1 MKTVEQIIT
10 WLNTQGHIKC
20 VLADITE
27 VGEPA
32 LDKETNQLI
41 YTTTTVKLSS
51 AVYNT
56 LDSNGVAAEYL
67 PIITGGLNFQESL
80 SIEGNISSS
89 FGALELEN
97 TGGTYDYLL
106 KYVWKRRSIKI
117 YLGDITWQKQDFVL
131 IFDGLVDDLVSNN
144 ENSLVI
150 SLFDKLQRLND
161 NITEK
166 TLGSTQYNQ
175 GVSTS
180 TTKDTVLPL
189 LFGEAFNIEPL
200 FLDTGT
206 TQVGPTGTTQ
216 VGPTGNGYLYMYNNA
231 SSAGVIEV
239 RDNGSPVDIKEDLAT
254 GTFRLKSIPAGTITC
269 SAKGYNANT
278 IPEIITGILTQSV
291 PEKSKFSTSEISFGD
306 FTNTSKVGIYCKDR
320 VNILEVCSQLAKS
333 VSAGLVSPSI
343 TITRVNAST
352 RTVNSSSK
360 LRLVELKVPELDE
373 DNKTYTT
380 LIDSGMVEGS
390 LSVSETFPVRTV
402 IKLAYCKNY
411 TVQELTATPGIN
423 PTVTYAEEYLYSS
436 KTNTDN
442 QTVYKDNGT
451 IDPEPTL
458 LLETAAAVAEVEK
471 RLKLWSKQR
480 FLYTATYLPEYI
492 FTQLGDL
499 VKITS
504 KRFNLDKGEPG
515 IVFSI
520 NRDWLTGFIQIG
532 VLV

>member
-32 LDKETNQLI
+32 LDQQTNQLI
-41 YTTTTVKLSS
+41 YTPITVKLSS

-56 LDSNGVAAEYL
+56 LDSSGVAAEYL

-161 NITEK
+161 NITET
-166 TLGSTQYNQ
+166 TLGTTQYNQ
-175 GVSTS
+175 GISTS

-200 FLDTGT
+200 FVDTGT
-206 TQVGPTGTTQ
+206 TQVGPTGI
-216 VGPTGNGYLYMYNNA
+216 GYLYMYNNA

-239 RDNGSPVDIKEDLAT
+239 RDIGSPVEITEDLAT

-278 IPEIITGILTQSV
+278 IPEIITGILTQFV

-343 TITRVNAST
+343 TIDAST

-373 DNKTYTT
+373 EKKTYTT
-380 LIDSGMVEGS
+380 LSDSGMVEGS

-411 TVQELTATPGIN
+411 TVQALTTTPGIN

-436 KTNTDN
+436 DTNENN

-458 LLETAAAVAEVEK
+458 LLETAAAAKEVQK

-499 VKITS
+499 VKIKS
-504 KRFNLDKGEPG
+504 KRFNLDNGEPG